1 MSDLQQERFLLIL
14 APIAGDVIKQDETAV
29 YLAHIRA
36 AADDGG
42 IVRYTDMNVI
52 GITRLYLFP
61 DAEIR
66 LTVQSVSYE
75 NRGTNTV
82 HIPTKQG

>member
-1 MSDLQQERFLLIL
+1 M
-14 APIAGDVIKQDETAV
+14 
-29 YLAHIRA
+29 
-36 AADDGG
+36 
-42 IVRYTDMNVI
+42 IVRYANVDNLACKRKKQQ
-52 GITRLYLFP
+52 RLSVQTNLGSLA